1 MKTHCLMQSLD
12 MEHIR
17 HIFSKSKEASEA
29 STSAHI
35 TPLQPGDVKC
45 IDDVSDGEEMR
56 WIRTGFKLIAEVC
69 VHQLSNKQWPARD
82 EHSKETSEGHMKQLQ
97 LKLVKRRLCT
107 GCTQGGRHQAQSL
120 ACRASWG

>member
-1 MKTHCLMQSLD
+1 MQSLD

-29 STSAHI
+29 SALAHI

-69 VHQLSNKQWPARD
+69 VR
-82 EHSKETSEGHMKQLQ
+82 
-97 LKLVKRRLCT
+97 
-107 GCTQGGRHQAQSL
+107 
-120 ACRASWG
+120 

>member
-1 MKTHCLMQSLD
+1 MQSLD

-69 VHQLSNKQWPARD
+69 AHELSAKQWLRALSTAGKPQGPHD
-82 EHSKETSEGHMKQLQ
+82 TSAIG
-97 LKLVKRRLCT
+97 KL
-107 GCTQGGRHQAQSL
+107 
-120 ACRASWG
+120 